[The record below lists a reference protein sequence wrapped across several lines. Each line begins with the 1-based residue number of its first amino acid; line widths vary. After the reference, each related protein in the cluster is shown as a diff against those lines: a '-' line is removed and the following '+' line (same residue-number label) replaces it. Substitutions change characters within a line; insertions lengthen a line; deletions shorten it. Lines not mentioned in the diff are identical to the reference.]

1 MRVCGDAYL
10 IVEAVFL
17 EFLASSLRSG
27 RRFFFFFSRAKGEI
41 FEDALTRG
49 EKQRWK
55 IASRTLCK
63 KLTGACHANKFP
75 DDLPNDEG
83 ADNDWMLSVLVTS
96 CFRQKSEEI
105 SNSLEEHTIIC
116 FFVFACLLVCLF
128 TARDCQ
134 HRIVVFFWFLLLLL
148 VRVYFSCCARLGHH
162 IHRLQIMEIF
172 WQTDILSS
180 CLFLIYYTSCNH

>member
-27 RRFFFFFSRAKGEI
+27 RRFFFFSRAKGEI

-83 ADNDWMLSVLVTS
+83 ADNNWMLSVLVTS

-116 FFVFACLLVCLF
+116 FFVFACLS
-128 TARDCQ
+128 
-134 HRIVVFFWFLLLLL
+134 
-148 VRVYFSCCARLGHH
+148 VYSKG
-162 IHRLQIMEIF
+162 
-172 WQTDILSS
+172 WST
-180 CLFLIYYTSCNH
+180 